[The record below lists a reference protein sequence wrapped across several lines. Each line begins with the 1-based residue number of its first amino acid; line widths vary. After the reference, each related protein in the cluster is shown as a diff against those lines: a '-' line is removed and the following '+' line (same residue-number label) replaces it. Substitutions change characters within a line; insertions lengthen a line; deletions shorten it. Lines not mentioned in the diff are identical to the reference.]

1 MRVTRIPALTAAVL
15 ALVLLAG
22 CRTDGL
28 GGAHGRS
35 SKGTSKGTSRG
46 SSKGMSKG
54 SSRTG
59 PSAGPGK
66 TRTARPT
73 ATPST
78 RRVVDAATAGG
89 LARVTGPDAPGDTVI
104 DPGEMRGG
112 MRLVVNGY
120 ARSGAGS
127 GDAVLV
133 VAVDNVP
140 EETTGRRE
148 HLWRGMLDHIRW
160 DDDQGRPEARPV
172 DDPGALGGS
181 VECML
186 ASLAEDGDV
195 ICGWADAGTAGVA
208 HFPGSTPAEA
218 GKLFVAMRADL
229 EK

>member
-28 GGAHGRS
+28 GGGHGRS
-35 SKGTSKGTSRG
+35 SKGTSKGSSRG
-46 SSKGMSKG
+46 MPKG

-59 PSAGPGK
+59 PSAGSGK
-66 TRTARPT
+66 TRTARPSAT
-73 ATPST
+73 ASA

-112 MRLVVNGY
+112 MHLVVNGY

-140 EETTGRRE
+140 EETAARRE

-160 DDDQGRPEARPV
+160 DDDRGRPEARPV

-186 ASLAEDGDV
+186 ASPGKDGDV

-218 GKLFVAMRADL
+218 AKLFVAMRADL